1 MPWVPS
7 DADEHNEGLTDEARR
22 QWAAVANAV
31 LAQCRN
37 EGGADCEA
45 RAIKQANAAVAVK
58 AVESGG
64 REGSQG
70 PQAVT
75 LTEGGISYPAA
86 AYAWTPDPDTPS
98 SWRLRM
104 RAGASITRGQLA
116 RAAAALSPGGFNGRR
131 ADIPAAALPGVRLR
145 LREAYRSLDVAE
157 HEMPRWVKGD
167 DDMART
173 IMTEYTPLTEAPAV
187 SKGRATVTIIRPG
200 LNATGERYYPAAT
213 LARDHRVFE
222 GAKMFADHP
231 TRSEHDAR
239 PERSVRDWVGTLQ
252 NVRIGGDG
260 AIIGEAV
267 IVEPWMRD
275 KLALMREQGL
285 LGQMGISIWGVGLA
299 SPAEVEGVQTKLVER
314 IVRAR
319 SVDFVTEPGAGGG
332 VLIYESVPP
341 DDIDLISWSD
351 LRERR
356 PDLVRQCEREIRI
369 QLKEATMSEHDET
382 TATVTQDEPMATQ
395 AQDREELQKKIAEM
409 EVAIATL
416 TQERDELQRKLA
428 DTEGAVGAL
437 TQAQQV
443 SEAQAAIRE
452 AVRKAP
458 LPEIARERLLQ
469 RFVEAKSVY
478 GLADAIAAEADYVA
492 RLTEA
497 GRPRAMGRSA
507 TPGETDALKR
517 AFLAGGMTE
526 AQAEIAARG
535 R

>member
-31 LAQCRN
+31 LSQCRN
-37 EGGADCEA
+37 EGGSDCEA
-45 RAIKQANAAVAVK
+45 RAIKQANAAVA
-58 AVESGG
+58 ARTEESAG
-64 REGSQG
+64 REGGSG

-75 LTEGGISYPAA
+75 LTEDGVSYPGA
-86 AYAWTPDPDTPS
+86 AYAWVPDPDTPS

-104 RAGASITRGQLA
+104 WDGASITRGQLA

-131 ADIPAAALPGVRLR
+131 ADIPEEALPGARLR
-145 LREAYRSLDVAE
+145 LREAYRSLGVAE
-157 HEMPRWVKGD
+157 HDMPRWAKGD
-167 DDMART
+167 DMTRT
-173 IMTEYTPLTEAPAV
+173 MLTEYTPLTEAHAV
-187 SKGRATVTIIRPG
+187 TKGRATVTIIKPG
-200 LNATGERYYPAAT
+200 LNASGERYYPAAT
-213 LARDHRVFE
+213 LARDYRVFE

-231 TRSEHDAR
+231 TRAAEESR

-260 AIIGEAV
+260 AVIGEAV

-285 LGQMGISIWGVGLA
+285 LEQMGISILGVGLA
-299 SPAEVEGVQTKLVER
+299 SPAEVDGVQTRLVER

-341 DDIDLISWSD
+341 DDVDLISWSD

-356 PDLVRQCEREIRI
+356 PDLVRQCEQEMRI
-369 QLKEATMSEHDET
+369 QLKEASSMDK
-382 TATVTQDEPMATQ
+382 ATITTQ
-395 AQDREELQKKIAEM
+395 ADERGELQKKIAEM
-409 EVAIATL
+409 ELAIATL
-416 TQERDELQRKLA
+416 TGERDALQQKLTDA
-428 DTEGAVGAL
+428 EKAVGDL
-437 TQAQQV
+437 TQAQ
-443 SEAQAAIRE
+443 EAANVQAAIKE
-452 AVRKAP
+452 AVGKAP
-458 LPEIARERLLQ
+458 LPEIARDRLLQ
-469 RFVEAKSVY
+469 RFVEAKTAD
-478 GLADAIAAEADYVA
+478 GLEDAIAAEADYVA

-497 GRPRAMGRSA
+497 GKPRAMGRSA
-507 TPGETDALKR
+507 TPEESDALKR

>member
-7 DADEHNEGLTDEARR
+7 DADEHNEGLTDESRR

-37 EGGADCEA
+37 EGGSDCEA

-58 AVESGG
+58 AEESVG
-64 REGSQG
+64 REGGRG

-75 LTEGGISYPAA
+75 LTEGGISYPGA
-86 AYAWTPDPDTPS
+86 AYAWVPDPDTPS

-104 RAGASITRGQLA
+104 RDGASITRGQLA

-131 ADIPAAALPGVRLR
+131 ADIPEEALPGVRLQ

-157 HEMPRWVKGD
+157 HDMPRWVKGD
-167 DDMART
+167 GDMART
-173 IMTEYTPLTEAPAV
+173 IMTEYTPLTEAQAV
-187 SKGRATVTIIRPG
+187 TKGRATVTIIQPG
-200 LNATGERYYPAAT
+200 MNASGERYYPAAT
-213 LARDHRVFE
+213 LARDYHVFE

-231 TRSEHDAR
+231 TADQDRAR

-285 LGQMGISIWGVGLA
+285 LGQMGISICGVGLA
-299 SPAEVEGVQTKLVER
+299 SPAEVDGVQTRLVER

-332 VLIYESVPP
+332 VMIYESASPA
-341 DDIDLISWSD
+341 DDVDLISWAD

-356 PDLVRQCEREIRI
+356 PDLARQCEQEMRI
-369 QLKEATMSEHDET
+369 QLKEANNMSDET
-382 TATVTQDEPMATQ
+382 IA
-395 AQDREELQKKIAEM
+395 AQTGEREELQKKIAEM
-409 EVAIATL
+409 ELAIATL
-416 TQERDELQRKLA
+416 TQERDELKTKLGE
-428 DTEGAVGAL
+428 TEGAVNAL
-437 TQAQQV
+437 TQAQ
-443 SEAQAAIRE
+443 EAAKVQAAIKE
-452 AVRKAP
+452 AVGKAP

-469 RFVEAKSVY
+469 RFVEAKTAD
-478 GLADAIAAEADYVA
+478 GLEDAIAAEADYVA

-497 GRPRAMGRSA
+497 GKPKAMGRSA
-507 TPGETDALKR
+507 TLEESAALKR

-526 AQAEIAARG
+526 AQAEIAAKG